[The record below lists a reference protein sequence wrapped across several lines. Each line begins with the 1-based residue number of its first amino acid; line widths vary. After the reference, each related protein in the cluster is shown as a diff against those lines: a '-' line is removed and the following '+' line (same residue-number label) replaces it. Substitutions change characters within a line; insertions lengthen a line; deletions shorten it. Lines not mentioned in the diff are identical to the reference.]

1 MTRAFAAVVLF
12 AVVTSVY
19 ASDLPRSAYPVLLRE
34 LHADKV
40 LGADQIRRRTVDG
53 FDYLGFQGSFEISWG
68 FEGVYHPEVV
78 LRKRHSDSDWSKATV
93 LSCPSLNETF
103 RLPDKQFIRALYPWR
118 R

>member
-1 MTRAFAAVVLF
+1 MRYSLLALL

-19 ASDLPRSAYPVLLRE
+19 ASDLPRSACPVLLRE

-40 LGADQIRRRTVDG
+40 LGADRIRRRTVHG

-68 FEGVYHPEVV
+68 FESVYHPEVV
-78 LRKRHSDSDWSKATV
+78 LRKRHADSDWSKATV
-93 LSCPSLNETF
+93 LSCPGLNETF
-103 RLPDKQFIRALYPWR
+103 RLPDKQFVRALSPWR